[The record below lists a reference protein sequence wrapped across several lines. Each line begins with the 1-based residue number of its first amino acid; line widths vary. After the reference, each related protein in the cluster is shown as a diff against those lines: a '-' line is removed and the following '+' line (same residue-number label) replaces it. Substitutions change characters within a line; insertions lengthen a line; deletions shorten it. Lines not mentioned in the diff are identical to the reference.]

1 VTTIPM
7 FAPPRNQLRMLRKL
21 LLLGMVALLALCAST
36 RPALAQPAP
45 PPTAQ
50 DLANYKIH
58 FDTAKKLLKSQAPD
72 VAATEFEA
80 AYASVHNP
88 DALRAA
94 LDAYKQL
101 NDAAKETITAR
112 HLLDAHPKELK
123 LGEKKT
129 LEALVA
135 TLAPGVGQLDLK
147 TEVGA
152 AIKIDSVDF
161 GIAPLTTRVIL
172 NPGPH
177 KLSIR
182 KVGFEPYDGDFAIL
196 GGQTATVTPPLEKE
210 ITSGKVTV
218 TEKMAS
224 SISVLVD
231 GNVVGPAPWT
241 GDLSLGTHQVSG
253 HSDTMDAPAQSVEVV
268 KRKEA
273 SVVLVATA
281 TTGTLEVSTADGKG
295 IIYVDDKVAGEG
307 KASTAVT
314 IGPHKIRVTREGYL
328 NAERDVDVKAGSTVS
343 LGVELERMK
352 PTGPPPPDYNNAEG
366 IYGGLSFAGLLQA
379 GQTGNQMQRRCTDFG
394 ATASCSSDTEKGGGL
409 FGFIGY
415 TWRYFGLDLFLGGAG
430 DTSHPSFTTTGP
442 NAVSGSWDVSRF
454 GGLGALRARTSVQT
468 RVIRASLAVG
478 MGVSERVVSLSG
490 SSTDYTSL
498 LGLVDASFALRT
510 SPTTAI
516 ALGCVGIW
524 EDAGQGAVVVVSQST
539 QPFYLFSGPQY
550 LIQPYI
556 GLQFGP

>member
-1 VTTIPM
+1 MASAFRM
-7 FAPPRNQLRMLRKL
+7 FRPLLALVML
-21 LLLGMVALLALCAST
+21 ALVALCASPT
-36 RPALAQPAP
+36 PAFAQPAP

-80 AYASVHNP
+80 AYAAVHNP

-94 LDAYKQL
+94 LDAYTQL
-101 NDAAKETITAR
+101 NDAAKQTITAR

-123 LGEKKT
+123 PAEKKK
-129 LEALVA
+129 LEALIV

-152 AIKIDSVDF
+152 SVKIDSIDYGV
-161 GIAPLTTRVIL
+161 APLTKQVIL

-177 KLSIR
+177 KLALR
-182 KVGFEPYDGDFAIL
+182 KVGFEPYDGDFAIF
-196 GGQTATVTPPLEKE
+196 GGQTATVSQQLEKE
-210 ITSGKVTV
+210 ITTGKVTV

-241 GDLSLGTHQVSG
+241 GDLPLGTHQISG
-253 HSDTMDAPAQSVEVV
+253 HSDTMDAPVQSVEVV

-273 SVVLVATA
+273 TVVLVATA
-281 TTGTLEVSTADGKG
+281 TTGTLEISTADGKG
-295 IIYVDDKVAGEG
+295 IIYLDDKVAGEG
-307 KASTAVT
+307 KASTAVAV
-314 IGPHKIRVTREGYL
+314 GSHKIRVTREGYL

-343 LGVELERMK
+343 LGIELERIK
-352 PTGPPPPDYNNAEG
+352 PTGPPPPDYDNAEG
-366 IYGGLSFAGLLQA
+366 IYGGISFAGLLQA
-379 GQTGNQMQRRCTDFG
+379 GQTGNQMQRRCQDFG
-394 ATASCSSDTEKGGGL
+394 ANASCTSDTEKGGGL

-415 TWRYFGLDLFLGGAG
+415 TWRYFGLDLFLGGSG
-430 DTSHPSFTTTGP
+430 DTSHPSFTAPPGPNGGTGP
-442 NAVSGSWDVSRF
+442 SGSWDVSRF

-478 MGVSERVVSLSG
+478 LGVSERAVSLSG
-490 SSTDYTSL
+490 NGTDYTSL
-498 LGLVDASFALRT
+498 VGLLDASFALRT
-510 SPTTAI
+510 SATTAI
-516 ALGCVGIW
+516 ALGCVGLW
-524 EDAGQGAVVVVSQST
+524 EDAGQGAVVVTSQSS